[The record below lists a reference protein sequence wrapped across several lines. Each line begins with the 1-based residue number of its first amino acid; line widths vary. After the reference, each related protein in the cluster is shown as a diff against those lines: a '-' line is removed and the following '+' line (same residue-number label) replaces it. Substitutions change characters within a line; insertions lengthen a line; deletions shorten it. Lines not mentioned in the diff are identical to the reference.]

1 MIVSTPESL
10 TNPPDDWQPLDLD
23 LRFHVRRKSGAKP
36 DRKRIRAACEAALAG
51 EGISGPVVLT
61 ITIVDDDEI
70 RQINL
75 KHRNIDKATDVLS
88 FPLIDESDDS
98 PEFLLPPGVPRE
110 LGDVIVSYPRAVA
123 QAEEYGHSV
132 ERELAYL
139 IVHGVLHILGHDHEV
154 PDEQAVMR
162 EREEAAMSAV
172 GLTRDA

>member
-1 MIVSTPESL
+1 MTVSPTESADTAL
-10 TNPPDDWQPLDLD
+10 PLDLD

-36 DRKRIRAACEAALAG
+36 DRKRIKSACEAALAG
-51 EGISGPVVLT
+51 EGVTGPVILT
-61 ITIVDDDEI
+61 ITLVDDDEI
-70 RQINL
+70 RQVNL
-75 KHRNIDKATDVLS
+75 QHRNIDKATDVLS
-88 FPLIDESDDS
+88 FPLIDEADGA
-98 PEFLLPPGVPRE
+98 PEFALPPDVPRE

-139 IVHGVLHILGHDHEV
+139 IVHGVLHIMGHDHEV

-162 EREEAAMSAV
+162 EREEAAMIAV

>member
-1 MIVSTPESL
+1 ML
-10 TNPPDDWQPLDLD
+10 PLELD

-36 DRKRIRAACEAALAG
+36 DRKRIRAACVAALTG
-51 EGISGPVVLT
+51 EGVTGPVVLT
-61 ITIVDDDEI
+61 ITLVDDEEI
-70 RQINL
+70 RQINQR
-75 KHRNIDKATDVLS
+75 HRNIDKATDVLS
-88 FPLIDESDDS
+88 FPLIDESDSS
-98 PEFLLPPGVPRE
+98 PEFALPPGVPRE

-139 IVHGVLHILGHDHEV
+139 IVHGVLHIMGHDHEV

-162 EREEAAMSAV
+162 AREEAAMIAV